1 MGKWANLMQF
11 YSIIIFVNTSI
22 KFLKISPRNINS
34 KFVNINMNTMSQFI
48 TIYNA
53 YTYILLM
60 RAFNIFTVNSS
71 LFENKYLIYSW
82 LDNNTYKYHRYYY
95 WFSI

>member
-1 MGKWANLMQF
+1 MQF

-71 LFENKYLIYSW
+71 LFENKYLIYS
-82 LDNNTYKYHRYYY
+82 
-95 WFSI
+95 